1 MSADSHP
8 DDHGHA
14 HDSHEAHASNEGI
27 PESSLQDLILKGVTI
42 AAAVVL
48 IGSGFWWKM
57 QPLPEAGHEAGA
69 NHEQSH
75 EAGQNAGQAEHAPA
89 H

>member
-1 MSADSHP
+1 MSSDSHA
-8 DDHGHA
+8 DDQGHG
-14 HDSHEAHASNEGI
+14 HDSHDAHASSEGI

-42 AAAVVL
+42 VAAVAL

-57 QPLPEAGHEAGA
+57 QPLPEGGHEAG
-69 NHEQSH
+69 HEQSH
-75 EAGQNAGQAEHAPA
+75 EPGQSAGQVEHAPA